1 MADALFRRPFFNFLT
16 PKKEKK
22 MSENTNNATKMS
34 TNELEARLQKA
45 ENIRARDGVVWKD
58 KYDRTNTIASA
69 RELSDGAHV
78 RLAGRVT
85 ALRWLGKL
93 MFGRI
98 YDIDGEIQFSM
109 SREEL
114 GEEQYKFMKAN
125 VDLGDFIGIDG
136 ELYHTTAGELTVRVA
151 KYDILS
157 KALRPLPEKFHGLTD
172 METRYRQRYLDIIS
186 NEDTRNTMKMRFKM
200 LRLIREYLNNSG
212 FVEVETPIMQVVA
225 SGAAARPFITHHNAL
240 DADFYLRIAPE
251 LFLKQTIAAGFDRV
265 YELGKNFR
273 NEGMDAMHLQEF
285 TMLEWYAAYWNY
297 QDNIKF
303 SWDMVQKLLMDL
315 RGSLQIEYQGNKLD
329 FSKYEEIDYT
339 ARMNDLLG
347 VDILEFKDTDALK
360 KQLVEKGMFPADELE
375 PLKSVPS
382 IVDYVFKRKIRD
394 QIIQP
399 AIVYNYPAYLIPLAR
414 RNDEDNRRIDIF
426 QLIVCG
432 AELIKAYSE
441 LVDPI
446 VQRAAFEEQAKNKAA
461 GDEEAFDL
469 DEGFLRAMEH
479 GMPPISG
486 LGLGIDRFF
495 SIISNQPTLR
505 DVILFPIMK

>member
-1 MADALFRRPFFNFLT
+1 
-16 PKKEKK
+16 
-22 MSENTNNATKMS
+22 MSENTNNTVKIS

-45 ENIRARDGVVWKD
+45 ENIRARDGVVWKE
-58 KYDRTNTIASA
+58 KYDRTNTIADA
-69 RELSDGAHV
+69 RNLEDGTHV
-78 RLAGRVT
+78 KLAGRVI

-109 SREEL
+109 SREDL
-114 GEEQYKFMKAN
+114 GEDQYKFMKSN

-200 LRLIREYLNNSG
+200 LRLIREYLNANG

-225 SGAAARPFITHHNAL
+225 SGAAARPFVTHHNAL

-297 QDNIKF
+297 KDNIKF
-303 SWDMVQKLLMDL
+303 SWTMVQKLIMDL
-315 RGSLQIEYQGNKLD
+315 RGSLQIGYQGTLLD

-339 ARMNDLLG
+339 ARMNKLLG

-360 KQLVEKGMFPADELE
+360 QQLIAKGMFTADEME
-375 PLKSVPS
+375 PLKSVPA
-382 IVDYVFKRKIRD
+382 IVDFVFKHKIRD
-394 QIIQP
+394 QIMQP

-414 RNDEDNRRIDIF
+414 RNDKDPRRIDIF

-446 VQRAAFEEQAKNKAA
+446 VQRAAFEEQARNKAA

-469 DEGFLRAMEH
+469 DEDFLKAMEH

-495 SIISNQPTLR
+495 SIIANQPTLR

>member
-1 MADALFRRPFFNFLT
+1 
-16 PKKEKK
+16 
-22 MSENTNNATKMS
+22 MS

-58 KYDRTNTIASA
+58 KFDRSATIAAA
-69 RELSDGAHV
+69 REMADGAPV

-114 GEEQYKFMKAN
+114 GEETYRFMKAN
-125 VDLGDFIGIDG
+125 VDLGDFIGITG
-136 ELYHTTAGELTVRVA
+136 ELYHTTAGELTVKVSH
-151 KYDILS
+151 YDILS

-172 METRYRQRYLDIIS
+172 METRYRQRYLDIIA
-186 NEDTRNTMKMRFKM
+186 NEDTRRTMKMRFRM
-200 LRLIREYLNNSG
+200 LRLIRDYLNDNG

-225 SGAAARPFITHHNAL
+225 SGAAARPFVTHHNAL

-265 YELGKNFR
+265 FELGKNFR

-285 TMLEWYAAYWNY
+285 TMLEWYAAYW
-297 QDNIKF
+297 DFRKNIDF
-303 SWDMVQKLLMDL
+303 SWKMIQKIIMDL
-315 RGSLQIEYQGNKLD
+315 RGTLEIEYQGTKLD
-329 FSKYEEIDYT
+329 FSRYEEIDYT
-339 ARMNDLLG
+339 ARMNELLG
-347 VDILEFKDTDALK
+347 VDILEFKDADVLK
-360 KQLVEKGMFPADELE
+360 KNLAAAGMFPADELE
-375 PLKSVPS
+375 PLKSVPA
-382 IVDYVFKRKIRD
+382 IVDYVFKRKVRD
-394 QIIQP
+394 QIINP
-399 AIVYNYPAYLIPLAR
+399 AIVYNYPAYMIPLAR
-414 RNDEDNRRIDIF
+414 RNDADGRRIDIF

-446 VQRAAFEEQAKNKAA
+446 IQRAAFEEQARNKAA
-461 GDEEAFDL
+461 GDDEAFDL
-469 DEGFLRAMEH
+469 DEDFLRAMEH

-495 SIISNQPTLR
+495 SIIADAPTLR

>member
-1 MADALFRRPFFNFLT
+1 MP
-16 PKKEKK
+16 
-22 MSENTNNATKMS
+22 ENTAMS
-34 TNELEARLQKA
+34 TNELTARLQKA

-58 KYDRTNTIASA
+58 KFDRTHTICAA
-69 RELSDGAHV
+69 RDLADGTPV
-78 RLAGRVT
+78 KLAGRVT
-85 ALRWLGKL
+85 AQRWLGKL

-114 GEEQYKFMKAN
+114 GEENYKFFKSN
-125 VDLGDFIGIDG
+125 VDLGDFVGLTG
-136 ELYHTTAGELTVRVA
+136 ELYHTTAGELTVRVTG
-151 KYDILS
+151 YEILA

-172 METRYRQRYLDIIS
+172 VETRYRQRYLDIIS
-186 NEDTRNTMKMRFKM
+186 NEDTRRTMKMRFKM
-200 LRLIREYLNNSG
+200 LRIIRDYLNDNG
-212 FVEVETPIMQVVA
+212 FVEVETPIMQTVA
-225 SGAAARPFITHHNAL
+225 SGAAARPFVTHHNAL

-265 YELGKNFR
+265 FELGKNFR

-297 QDNIKF
+297 RDNMAF
-303 SWDMVQKLLMDL
+303 SWAMVQKILMEL
-315 RGSLQIEYQGNKLD
+315 RGTLQIEYQGTQLD

-339 ARMNDLLG
+339 ARMNELLG
-347 VDILEFKDTDALK
+347 VDILEFRDAPALK
-360 KQLVEKGMFPADELE
+360 KQLVDAGMFSAAELD
-375 PLKSVPS
+375 PLKSVPA
-382 IVDYVFKRKIRD
+382 IVDYVFKRKVRD
-394 QIIQP
+394 QIVHP
-399 AIVYNYPAYLIPLAR
+399 AMVYNYPAYMIPLAR
-414 RNDEDNRRIDIF
+414 RNDADGRRIDIF

-446 VQRAAFEEQAKNKAA
+446 VQRAAFEEQMANKAA
-461 GDEEAFDL
+461 GDDEAFDL
-469 DEGFLRAMEH
+469 DEDFLRAMEH

-495 SIISNQPTLR
+495 SIIADAPTLR

>member
-1 MADALFRRPFFNFLT
+1 
-16 PKKEKK
+16 
-22 MSENTNNATKMS
+22 MSENTTMS
-34 TNELEARLQKA
+34 TNELTARLQKA

-58 KYDRTNTIASA
+58 KFDRSHTIAAA
-69 RELSDGAHV
+69 RDLADGAPV
-78 RLAGRVT
+78 VLAGRVT

-114 GEEQYKFMKAN
+114 GEETYRFFKAN
-125 VDLGDFIGIDG
+125 VDLGDFIGITG
-136 ELYHTTAGELTVRVA
+136 ELYHTTAGELTVKVA
-151 KYDILS
+151 KYEILS

-186 NEDTRNTMKMRFKM
+186 NEDTRRTMKMRFKM
-200 LRLIREYLNNSG
+200 LRLIREYLNAND

-285 TMLEWYAAYWNY
+285 TMLEWYAAYWDY
-297 QDNIKF
+297 KKNIEF
-303 SWDMVQKLLMDL
+303 SWNMVQKILMEL
-315 RGSLQIEYQGNKLD
+315 RGTLQIEYLGTKLD

-339 ARMNDLLG
+339 ARMNELLG
-347 VDILEFKDTDALK
+347 VDILEFNDAAALRADLVAK
-360 KQLVEKGMFPADELE
+360 KMFPADELE
-375 PLKSVPS
+375 PLKSVPA
-382 IVDYVFKRKIRD
+382 IVDYVFKHKVRD
-394 QIIQP
+394 QIINP
-399 AIVYNYPAYLIPLAR
+399 AIVYNYPAYMIPLAR
-414 RNDEDNRRIDIF
+414 RNDADDRRIDIF

-432 AELIKAYSE
+432 AEIIKAYSE
-441 LVDPI
+441 LVNPLQ
-446 VQRAAFEEQAKNKAA
+446 QRAAFEQQAKNKAA
-461 GDEEAFDL
+461 GDDEAFDL
-469 DEGFLRAMEH
+469 DEDFLRAMEH

-495 SIISNQPTLR
+495 SIIADAPTLR

>member
-1 MADALFRRPFFNFLT
+1 
-16 PKKEKK
+16 
-22 MSENTNNATKMS
+22 
-34 TNELEARLQKA
+34 
-45 ENIRARDGVVWKD
+45 
-58 KYDRTNTIASA
+58 
-69 RELSDGAHV
+69 
-78 RLAGRVT
+78 
-85 ALRWLGKL
+85 
-93 MFGRI
+93 
-98 YDIDGEIQFSM
+98 
-109 SREEL
+109 
-114 GEEQYKFMKAN
+114 
-125 VDLGDFIGIDG
+125 
-136 ELYHTTAGELTVRVA
+136 
-151 KYDILS
+151 
-157 KALRPLPEKFHGLTD
+157 
-172 METRYRQRYLDIIS
+172 
-186 NEDTRNTMKMRFKM
+186 
-200 LRLIREYLNNSG
+200 
-212 FVEVETPIMQVVA
+212 MQVVA
-225 SGAAARPFITHHNAL
+225 RGAAARAFITHHNAL

-285 TMLEWYAAYWNY
+285 TMLEWYAAYWNFR
-297 QDNIKF
+297 DNIKF
-303 SWDMVQKLLMDL
+303 SWEMIQKLLMEL
-315 RGSLQIEYQGNKLD
+315 RGTLQIEYQGTKLD

-339 ARMNDLLG
+339 ARMNELLG
-347 VDILEFKDTDALK
+347 VDILEFSDTDALK
-360 KQLVEKGMFPADELE
+360 RQLISAGMFGADELE

-394 QIIQP
+394 QIVQP

-414 RNDEDNRRIDIF
+414 RNDADNRRIDIF

-461 GDEEAFDL
+461 GDDEAFDL
-469 DEGFLRAMEH
+469 DEDFLRAMEH

-495 SIISNQPTLR
+495 SIVADAPTLR

>member
-1 MADALFRRPFFNFLT
+1 
-16 PKKEKK
+16 
-22 MSENTNNATKMS
+22 MSENKTIS

-58 KYDRTNTIASA
+58 KFDRSATIADA
-69 RELSDGAHV
+69 REMSDGASV
-78 RLAGRVT
+78 KLAGRVT

-114 GEEQYKFMKAN
+114 GEETYRFMKAN
-125 VDLGDFIGIDG
+125 VDLGDFIGITG
-136 ELYHTTAGELTVRVA
+136 ELYHTTAGELTVKVSA
-151 KYDILS
+151 YEILS

-172 METRYRQRYLDIIS
+172 METRYRQRYLDIIA
-186 NEDTRNTMKMRFKM
+186 NEDTRRTMKMRFRM
-200 LRLIREYLNNSG
+200 LRLIRDYLNDNG
-212 FVEVETPIMQVVA
+212 FTEVETPIMQVVA

-265 YELGKNFR
+265 FELGKNFR

-285 TMLEWYAAYWNY
+285 TMLEWYAAYW
-297 QDNIKF
+297 DFHRNIDF
-303 SWDMVQKLLMDL
+303 SWKMIQKIIMDL
-315 RGSLQIEYQGNKLD
+315 RGTLQIEYQGTKLD

-339 ARMNDLLG
+339 ARMNELLG
-347 VDILEFKDTDALK
+347 VDILEFKDADTLK
-360 KQLVEKGMFPADELE
+360 ANLVAAGMFPAAELE
-375 PLKSVPS
+375 PLKSVPA
-382 IVDYVFKRKIRD
+382 IVDYVFKRKVRD
-394 QIIQP
+394 QIINP
-399 AIVYNYPAYLIPLAR
+399 AIVYNYPAYMIPLAR
-414 RNDEDNRRIDIF
+414 RNDADGRRIDIF

-432 AELIKAYSE
+432 AEIIKAYSE

-446 VQRAAFEEQAKNKAA
+446 VQRAAFEEQARNKAA
-461 GDEEAFDL
+461 GDDEAFDL
-469 DEGFLRAMEH
+469 DEDFLRAMEH

-495 SIISNQPTLR
+495 SIIADAPTLR

>member
-1 MADALFRRPFFNFLT
+1 
-16 PKKEKK
+16 
-22 MSENTNNATKMS
+22 MSENTTLS
-34 TNELEARLQKA
+34 SNELEARLQKA

-58 KYDRTNTIASA
+58 KFDRTHTIVAA
-69 RELSDGAHV
+69 RELADGTPV

-85 ALRWLGKL
+85 AQRWLGKL

-114 GEEQYKFMKAN
+114 GEENYKFFKSN
-125 VDLGDFIGIDG
+125 VDLGDFVGLTG
-136 ELYHTTAGELTVRVA
+136 ELYHTTAGELTVRVTG
-151 KYDILS
+151 YEILA

-172 METRYRQRYLDIIS
+172 VETRYRQRYLDIIS
-186 NEDTRNTMKMRFKM
+186 NEDTRRTMKMRFQM
-200 LRLIREYLNNSG
+200 LRIIRDYLNNNG
-212 FVEVETPIMQVVA
+212 FVEVETPIMQTVA
-225 SGAAARPFITHHNAL
+225 SGAAARPFVTHHNAL

-297 QDNIKF
+297 RDNMAF
-303 SWDMVQKLLMDL
+303 SWALVQKILMDL
-315 RGSLQIEYQGNKLD
+315 RGTLQIEYQGTKLD

-339 ARMNDLLG
+339 ARMNELLG
-347 VDILEFKDTDALK
+347 VDILEFRDAPALK
-360 KQLVEKGMFPADELE
+360 QQLVANGMFGADELE
-375 PLKSVPS
+375 PLKSVPA
-382 IVDYVFKRKIRD
+382 IVDYVFKRKVRD
-394 QIIQP
+394 QIIHP
-399 AIVYNYPAYLIPLAR
+399 AMVYNYPAYMIPLAR
-414 RNDEDNRRIDIF
+414 RNDADGRRIDIF

-446 VQRAAFEEQAKNKAA
+446 VQRAAFEEQMANKAA
-461 GDEEAFDL
+461 GDDEAFDL
-469 DEGFLRAMEH
+469 DEDFLRAMEH

-495 SIISNQPTLR
+495 SIIADAPTLR

>member
-1 MADALFRRPFFNFLT
+1 
-16 PKKEKK
+16 
-22 MSENTNNATKMS
+22 MSENTSIS
-34 TNELEARLQKA
+34 TNELTARLQKA

-58 KYDRTNTIASA
+58 KFDRTHTIVDA
-69 RELSDGAHV
+69 RELVDGTPV

-85 ALRWLGKL
+85 AQRWLGKL

-114 GEEQYKFMKAN
+114 GEENYKFFKSN
-125 VDLGDFIGIDG
+125 VDLGDFVGLTG
-136 ELYHTTAGELTVRVA
+136 ELYHTTAGELTVRVTG
-151 KYDILS
+151 YEILA

-172 METRYRQRYLDIIS
+172 VETRYRQRYLDIIS
-186 NEDTRNTMKMRFKM
+186 NEDTRRTMKMRFQM
-200 LRLIREYLNNSG
+200 LRIIRDYLNNNG
-212 FVEVETPIMQVVA
+212 FVEVETPIMQTVA
-225 SGAAARPFITHHNAL
+225 SGAAARPFVTHHNAL

-297 QDNIKF
+297 RDNMAF
-303 SWDMVQKLLMDL
+303 SWALVQKILMDL
-315 RGSLQIEYQGNKLD
+315 RGTLQIEYQGTKLD

-339 ARMNDLLG
+339 ARMNELLG
-347 VDILEFKDTDALK
+347 VDILEFRDAPALK
-360 KQLVEKGMFPADELE
+360 QQLVANGMFGADELE
-375 PLKSVPS
+375 PLKSVPA
-382 IVDYVFKRKIRD
+382 IVDYVFKRKVRD
-394 QIIQP
+394 QIIHP
-399 AIVYNYPAYLIPLAR
+399 AMVYNYPAYMIPLAR
-414 RNDEDNRRIDIF
+414 RNDADGRRIDIF

-446 VQRAAFEEQAKNKAA
+446 VQRAAFEEQMANKAA
-461 GDEEAFDL
+461 GDDEAFDL
-469 DEGFLRAMEH
+469 DEDFLRAMEH

-495 SIISNQPTLR
+495 SIIADAPTLR

>member
-1 MADALFRRPFFNFLT
+1 
-16 PKKEKK
+16 
-22 MSENTNNATKMS
+22 MSENTTIS
-34 TNELEARLQKA
+34 TNERTARLEKA
-45 ENIRARDGVVWKD
+45 ESIRARDGVVWKD
-58 KYDRTNTIASA
+58 KFDRTHKICEA
-69 RELSDGAHV
+69 RALADGTAV
-78 RLAGRVT
+78 KLAGRIT

-109 SREEL
+109 SREEV

-125 VDLGDFIGIDG
+125 VDLGDFIGITG
-136 ELYHTTAGELTVRVA
+136 ELYHTTAGELTVKVA

-186 NEDTRNTMKMRFKM
+186 NEDTRNTMKMRFRM
-200 LRLIREYLNNSG
+200 LRMIRDYLNDNG
-212 FVEVETPIMQVVA
+212 FTEVETPIMQVVA

-265 YELGKNFR
+265 FELGKNFR
-273 NEGMDAMHLQEF
+273 NEGMDAMHLQEPP
-285 TMLEWYAAYWNY
+285 MLEWYAAYW
-297 QDNIKF
+297 DFHRNIDF
-303 SWDMVQKLLMDL
+303 SWKMIQKIIMDL
-315 RGSLQIEYQGNKLD
+315 RGTLQIEYQGTKLD
-329 FSKYEEIDYT
+329 FSQYEEIDYT
-339 ARMNDLLG
+339 ARMNELLG
-347 VDILEFKDTDALK
+347 VDILEFNDTDALK
-360 KQLVEKGMFPADELE
+360 SQLIAKGMFDAAELE

-382 IVDYVFKRKIRD
+382 IVDYVFKRKVRD
-394 QIIQP
+394 QIINP
-399 AIVYNYPAYLIPLAR
+399 AVVYNYPAYMIPLAR
-414 RNDEDNRRIDIF
+414 RNDADNRRIDIF

-446 VQRAAFEEQAKNKAA
+446 VQRDAFEQQAKNKAA
-461 GDEEAFDL
+461 GDDEAFDL
-469 DEGFLRAMEH
+469 DEDFLRAMEH

-495 SIISNQPTLR
+495 SIIADAPTLR

>member
-1 MADALFRRPFFNFLT
+1 
-16 PKKEKK
+16 
-22 MSENTNNATKMS
+22 MSETKTIS

-58 KYDRTNTIASA
+58 KFDRSATIANA
-69 RELSDGAHV
+69 REMADGTAV
-78 RLAGRVT
+78 KLAGRVT

-114 GEEQYKFMKAN
+114 GEENYKFMKAN
-125 VDLGDFIGIDG
+125 VDLGDFIGITG
-136 ELYHTTAGELTVRVA
+136 ELYHTTAGELTVKVSH
-151 KYDILS
+151 YDVLS

-172 METRYRQRYLDIIS
+172 METRYRQRYLDIIA
-186 NEDTRNTMKMRFKM
+186 NEDTRRTMKMRFRM
-200 LRLIREYLNNSG
+200 MRLIRDYLNNNG

-225 SGAAARPFITHHNAL
+225 SGAAARPFVTHHNAL

-265 YELGKNFR
+265 FELGKNFR

-285 TMLEWYAAYWNY
+285 TMLEWYAAYWDFNK
-297 QDNIKF
+297 NIDF
-303 SWDMVQKLLMDL
+303 SWEMIQKIIMDL
-315 RGSLQIEYQGNKLD
+315 RGTLQIEYQGTQLD
-329 FSKYEEIDYT
+329 FSKYERIDYT
-339 ARMNDLLG
+339 ARMNELLG
-347 VDILEFKDTDALK
+347 VDILEFNDADTLK
-360 KQLVEKGMFPADELE
+360 SNLVAADMFPAQELE
-375 PLKSVPS
+375 PLKSVPA
-382 IVDYVFKRKIRD
+382 IVDYVFKRKVRD
-394 QIIQP
+394 QIINP
-399 AIVYNYPAYLIPLAR
+399 AIVYNYPAYMIPLAR
-414 RNDEDNRRIDIF
+414 RNDADGRRIDIF

-441 LVDPI
+441 LVDPLH
-446 VQRAAFEEQAKNKAA
+446 QRAAFEQQAKNKAA
-461 GDEEAFDL
+461 GDDEAFDL
-469 DEGFLRAMEH
+469 DEDFLRAMEH

-495 SIISNQPTLR
+495 SIIADAPTLR

>member
-1 MADALFRRPFFNFLT
+1 
-16 PKKEKK
+16 
-22 MSENTNNATKMS
+22 MSENKTMS

-58 KYDRTNTIASA
+58 KFDRSATIAAA
-69 RELSDGAHV
+69 REMADGTPV

-114 GEEQYKFMKAN
+114 GEETYRFMKAN
-125 VDLGDFIGIDG
+125 VDLGDFIGITG
-136 ELYHTTAGELTVRVA
+136 ELYHTTAGELTVKVSA
-151 KYDILS
+151 YEILS

-186 NEDTRNTMKMRFKM
+186 NEDTRRTMKMRFRM
-200 LRLIREYLNNSG
+200 LRLIRDYLNENG

-225 SGAAARPFITHHNAL
+225 SGAAARPFVTHHNAL

-265 YELGKNFR
+265 FELGKNFR

-285 TMLEWYAAYWNY
+285 TMLEWYAAYW
-297 QDNIKF
+297 DFHRNINF
-303 SWDMVQKLLMDL
+303 SWAMIQKIIMDL
-315 RGSLQIEYQGNKLD
+315 RGTLQIEYQGTKLD
-329 FSKYEEIDYT
+329 FSRYEEIDYT
-339 ARMNDLLG
+339 ARMNELLG
-347 VDILEFKDTDALK
+347 VDILEFKDADVLK
-360 KQLVEKGMFPADELE
+360 KNLVAAGMFPADELE
-375 PLKSVPS
+375 PLKSVPA
-382 IVDYVFKRKIRD
+382 IVDYVFKRKVRD
-394 QIIQP
+394 QIVNP
-399 AIVYNYPAYLIPLAR
+399 AIVYNYPAYMIPLAR
-414 RNDEDNRRIDIF
+414 RNDADGRRIDIF

-446 VQRAAFEEQAKNKAA
+446 IQRAAFEEQARNKAA
-461 GDEEAFDL
+461 GDDEAFDL
-469 DEGFLRAMEH
+469 DEDFLRAMEH

-495 SIISNQPTLR
+495 SIIADAPTLR

>member
-1 MADALFRRPFFNFLT
+1 
-16 PKKEKK
+16 
-22 MSENTNNATKMS
+22 MSENKTMS

-58 KYDRTNTIASA
+58 KFDRSATIAAA
-69 RELSDGAHV
+69 REMPDDASV
-78 RLAGRVT
+78 KLAGRVT

-109 SREEL
+109 SREEI

-125 VDLGDFIGIDG
+125 VDLGDFIGITG
-136 ELYHTTAGELTVRVA
+136 TLYHTTAGELTVKVSG
-151 KYDILS
+151 YDILS
-157 KALRPLPEKFHGLTD
+157 KALRPWPEKFHGLTD

-186 NEDTRNTMKMRFKM
+186 NEDTRRTMKMRFRM
-200 LRLIREYLNNSG
+200 LRLIRDYLNENG

-285 TMLEWYAAYWNY
+285 TMLEWYAAYW
-297 QDNIKF
+297 DFHKNIDF
-303 SWDMVQKLLMDL
+303 SWNMIQKIIMDL
-315 RGSLQIEYQGNKLD
+315 RGTLQIEYQGTKLD
-329 FSKYEEIDYT
+329 FSKYEKIDYT
-339 ARMNDLLG
+339 ARMNELLG
-347 VDILEFKDTDALK
+347 VDILEFDDANTLK
-360 KQLVEKGMFPADELE
+360 ANLVAAGMFPADELD
-375 PLKSVPS
+375 PLKSVPA
-382 IVDYVFKRKIRD
+382 IVDYVFKRKVRD
-394 QIIQP
+394 QIINP
-399 AIVYNYPAYLIPLAR
+399 AVVYNYPAYMIALAR
-414 RNDEDNRRIDIF
+414 RNDADGRRIDIF

-446 VQRAAFEEQAKNKAA
+446 VQREAFEQQARNKAA
-461 GDEEAFDL
+461 GDDEAFDL
-469 DEGFLRAMEH
+469 DEDFLRAMEH

-495 SIISNQPTLR
+495 SIIADAPTLR

>member
-1 MADALFRRPFFNFLT
+1 
-16 PKKEKK
+16 
-22 MSENTNNATKMS
+22 MSENTSIS
-34 TNELEARLQKA
+34 TNELTARLQKA

-58 KYDRTNTIASA
+58 KFDRTHTIVAA
-69 RELSDGAHV
+69 RELADGTPV

-85 ALRWLGKL
+85 AQRWLGKL

-114 GEEQYKFMKAN
+114 GEENYKFFKSN
-125 VDLGDFIGIDG
+125 VDLGDFVGLTG
-136 ELYHTTAGELTVRVA
+136 ELYHTTAGELTVRVTG
-151 KYDILS
+151 YEILA

-172 METRYRQRYLDIIS
+172 VETRYRQRYLDIIS
-186 NEDTRNTMKMRFKM
+186 NEDTRRTMKMRFQM
-200 LRLIREYLNNSG
+200 LRIIRDYLNNNG
-212 FVEVETPIMQVVA
+212 FVEVETPIMQTVA
-225 SGAAARPFITHHNAL
+225 SGAAARPFVTHHNAL

-297 QDNIKF
+297 RDNMAF
-303 SWDMVQKLLMDL
+303 SWALVQKILMDL
-315 RGSLQIEYQGNKLD
+315 RGTLQIEYQGTKLD

-339 ARMNDLLG
+339 ARMNELLG
-347 VDILEFKDTDALK
+347 VDIFEFRDAPALK
-360 KQLVEKGMFPADELE
+360 QQLVANGMFGADELE
-375 PLKSVPS
+375 PLKSVPA
-382 IVDYVFKRKIRD
+382 IVDYVFKRKVRD
-394 QIIQP
+394 QIIHP
-399 AIVYNYPAYLIPLAR
+399 AMVYNYPAYMIPLAR
-414 RNDEDNRRIDIF
+414 RNDADGRRIDIF

-446 VQRAAFEEQAKNKAA
+446 VQRAAFEEQMANKAA
-461 GDEEAFDL
+461 GDDEAFDL
-469 DEGFLRAMEH
+469 DEDFLRAMEH

-495 SIISNQPTLR
+495 SIIADAPTLR

>member
-1 MADALFRRPFFNFLT
+1 
-16 PKKEKK
+16 
-22 MSENTNNATKMS
+22 MSENKTMS

-58 KYDRTNTIASA
+58 KFDRSATIAAA
-69 RELSDGAHV
+69 REMPDDASV
-78 RLAGRVT
+78 KLAGRVT

-109 SREEL
+109 SREEI

-125 VDLGDFIGIDG
+125 VDLGDFIGITG
-136 ELYHTTAGELTVRVA
+136 TLYHTTAGELTVKVSG
-151 KYDILS
+151 YDILS

-186 NEDTRNTMKMRFKM
+186 NEDTRRTMKMRFRM
-200 LRLIREYLNNSG
+200 LRLIRDYLNENG

-240 DADFYLRIAPE
+240 DADFFLRIAPE

-285 TMLEWYAAYWNY
+285 TMLEWYAAYW
-297 QDNIKF
+297 DFHKNIDF
-303 SWDMVQKLLMDL
+303 SWNMIQKIIMDL
-315 RGSLQIEYQGNKLD
+315 RGTLQIEYQGTKLD
-329 FSKYEEIDYT
+329 FSKYEKIDYT
-339 ARMNDLLG
+339 ARMNELLG
-347 VDILEFKDTDALK
+347 VDILEFDDANTLK
-360 KQLVEKGMFPADELE
+360 ANLVAAGMFPADELE
-375 PLKSVPS
+375 PLKSVPA
-382 IVDYVFKRKIRD
+382 IVDYVFKRKVRD
-394 QIIQP
+394 QIINP
-399 AIVYNYPAYLIPLAR
+399 AVVYNYPAYMIPLAR
-414 RNDEDNRRIDIF
+414 RNDADGRRIDIF

-446 VQRAAFEEQAKNKAA
+446 VQREAFEQQARNKAA
-461 GDEEAFDL
+461 GDDEAFDL
-469 DEGFLRAMEH
+469 DEDFLRAMEH

-495 SIISNQPTLR
+495 SIIADAPTLR

>member
-1 MADALFRRPFFNFLT
+1 
-16 PKKEKK
+16 
-22 MSENTNNATKMS
+22 MSDNTTMS
-34 TNELEARLQKA
+34 TNELTARLQKA

-58 KYDRTNTIASA
+58 KFDRTHTIAAA
-69 RELSDGAHV
+69 RDLADGAHV

-125 VDLGDFIGIDG
+125 VDLGDFIGITG
-136 ELYHTTAGELTVRVA
+136 ELYHTTAGELTLKVA
-151 KYDILS
+151 GYEILS

-172 METRYRQRYLDIIS
+172 METRYRQRYLDIIA
-186 NEDTRNTMKMRFKM
+186 NEDTRRTMKMRFQM
-200 LRLIREYLNNSG
+200 LRLIREYLNRNG

-225 SGAAARPFITHHNAL
+225 SGAAARPFVTHHNAL

-251 LFLKQTIAAGFDRV
+251 LYLKQTIAAGFDRV

-285 TMLEWYAAYWNY
+285 TMLEWYAAYWDY
-297 QDNIKF
+297 KDNVDF
-303 SWDMVQKLLMDL
+303 SWKLVQQILMEL
-315 RGSLQIEYQGNKLD
+315 RGTLQIEYQGQVLD

-339 ARMNDLLG
+339 ARMNYLLG
-347 VDILEFKDTDALK
+347 VDILEFTDAAALK
-360 KQLVEKGMFPADELE
+360 AQLVAAGMFPADELE

-382 IVDYVFKRKIRD
+382 IVDYVFKRKVRD
-394 QIIQP
+394 QIVNP
-399 AIVYNYPAYLIPLAR
+399 AFVYNYPAYMIPLAR
-414 RNDEDNRRIDIF
+414 RNDADDRRIDIF
-426 QLIVCG
+426 QFIVCG
-432 AELIKAYSE
+432 AEIIKAYSE
-441 LVDPI
+441 LVNPLQ
-446 VQRAAFEEQAKNKAA
+446 QRAAFEEQARNKAA
-461 GDEEAFDL
+461 GDDEAFDL
-469 DEGFLRAMEH
+469 DEDFLRAMEH

-495 SIISNQPTLR
+495 SIVANAPTLR

>member
-1 MADALFRRPFFNFLT
+1 
-16 PKKEKK
+16 
-22 MSENTNNATKMS
+22 MSETKTIS

-58 KYDRTNTIASA
+58 KFDRSATIANA
-69 RELSDGAHV
+69 REMADGTAV
-78 RLAGRVT
+78 KLAGRVT

-114 GEEQYKFMKAN
+114 GEENYKFMKAN
-125 VDLGDFIGIDG
+125 VDLGDFIGITG
-136 ELYHTTAGELTVRVA
+136 ELYHTTAGELTVKVSH
-151 KYDILS
+151 YDVLS

-172 METRYRQRYLDIIS
+172 METRYRQRYLDIIA
-186 NEDTRNTMKMRFKM
+186 NEDTRRTMKMRFRM
-200 LRLIREYLNNSG
+200 MRLIRDYLNNNG

-225 SGAAARPFITHHNAL
+225 SGAAARPFVTHHNAL

-265 YELGKNFR
+265 FELGKNFR

-285 TMLEWYAAYWNY
+285 TMLEWYVAYWDFNK
-297 QDNIKF
+297 NIDF
-303 SWDMVQKLLMDL
+303 SWEMIQKIIMDL
-315 RGSLQIEYQGNKLD
+315 RGTLQIEYQGTQLD
-329 FSKYEEIDYT
+329 FSKYERIDYT
-339 ARMNDLLG
+339 ARMNELLG
-347 VDILEFKDTDALK
+347 VDILEFNDADTLK
-360 KQLVEKGMFPADELE
+360 SNLVAADMFPAQELE
-375 PLKSVPS
+375 PLKSVPA
-382 IVDYVFKRKIRD
+382 IVDYVFKRKVRD
-394 QIIQP
+394 QIINP
-399 AIVYNYPAYLIPLAR
+399 AIVYNYPAYMIPLAR
-414 RNDEDNRRIDIF
+414 RNDADGRRIDIF

-441 LVDPI
+441 LVDPLQ
-446 VQRAAFEEQAKNKAA
+446 QRAAFEQQAKNKAA
-461 GDEEAFDL
+461 GDDEAFDL
-469 DEGFLRAMEH
+469 DEDFLRAMEH

-495 SIISNQPTLR
+495 SIIADAPTLR

>member
-1 MADALFRRPFFNFLT
+1 
-16 PKKEKK
+16 
-22 MSENTNNATKMS
+22 MS

-58 KYDRTNTIASA
+58 KFDRSATIAAA
-69 RELSDGAHV
+69 REMADGSAV
-78 RLAGRVT
+78 KLAGRVT

-114 GEEQYKFMKAN
+114 GEETYKFMKAN
-125 VDLGDFIGIDG
+125 VDLGDFIGITG
-136 ELYHTTAGELTVRVA
+136 ELYHTTAGELTVKVSA
-151 KYDILS
+151 YEILS

-172 METRYRQRYLDIIS
+172 METRYRQRYLDIIA
-186 NEDTRNTMKMRFKM
+186 NEDTRRTMKMRFKM
-200 LRLIREYLNNSG
+200 LRLIRDYLNDNG

-225 SGAAARPFITHHNAL
+225 SGAAARPFVTHHNAL

-265 YELGKNFR
+265 FELGKNFR

-285 TMLEWYAAYWNY
+285 TMLEWYAAYW
-297 QDNIKF
+297 DFRKNIDF
-303 SWDMVQKLLMDL
+303 SWKMIQKIIMEL
-315 RGSLQIEYQGNKLD
+315 RGSLQIEYQGTKLD
-329 FSKYEEIDYT
+329 FGKYEEIDYT
-339 ARMNDLLG
+339 ARMNELLG
-347 VDILEFKDTDALK
+347 VDILEFKDADVLK
-360 KQLVEKGMFPADELE
+360 SNLVAAGMFPAAELE
-375 PLKSVPS
+375 PLKSVPA
-382 IVDYVFKRKIRD
+382 IVDYVFKRKVRD
-394 QIIQP
+394 QIINP
-399 AIVYNYPAYLIPLAR
+399 AIVYNYPAYMIPLAR
-414 RNDEDNRRIDIF
+414 RNDADGRRIDIF

-446 VQRAAFEEQAKNKAA
+446 IQRAAFEEQAKNKAA
-461 GDEEAFDL
+461 GDDEAFDL
-469 DEGFLRAMEH
+469 DEDFLRAMEH

-495 SIISNQPTLR
+495 SIIADAPTLR